1 MVVEA
6 LPWAEVP
13 WLEQERDDL
22 VQRELVVIMD
32 SICERRKGVVFGLLN
47 LCSIL
52 REVIGSQAIGFGVGE
67 HKKYRRLLLHF
78 GESARG

>member
-32 SICERRKGVVFGLLN
+32 SICGRRKGVVFGLLN
-47 LCSIL
+47 ICLIL
-52 REVIGSQAIGFGVGE
+52 GEVIGSLTIGFGC
-67 HKKYRRLLLHF
+67 R
-78 GESARG
+78 